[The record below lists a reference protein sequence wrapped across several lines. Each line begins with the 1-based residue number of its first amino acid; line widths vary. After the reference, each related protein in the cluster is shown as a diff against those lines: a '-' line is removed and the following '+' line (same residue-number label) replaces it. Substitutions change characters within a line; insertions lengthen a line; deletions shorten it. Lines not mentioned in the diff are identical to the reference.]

1 VQTATKVSIAAHFG
15 VNKSGV
21 TVTATESRRLSEA
34 RNLAGSWSIAYS
46 FSVPTSQ
53 AAAVQTKVDETKT
66 SSDAMKAVLKTQLV
80 EAGVPQTNVDAM
92 TISGFTATKT
102 VSGGTGTSG
111 STTGGTTG
119 VYETSSAHDVV
130 AVVVPHVV
138 LTLALI
144 FHA

>member
-1 VQTATKVSIAAHFG
+1 LETATKVSIAAHFG
-15 VNKSGV
+15 VAESGV
-21 TVTATESRRLSEA
+21 TVTATGSRRLSEA

-46 FSVPTSQ
+46 FTVPTSQ
-53 AAAVQTKVDETKT
+53 AAAVAEKVAATKT

-80 EAGVPQTNVDAM
+80 AAGVPQTDVDAM
-92 TISGFTATKT
+92 TISSFTATKT
-102 VSGGTGTSG
+102 VSAGTGTSG
-111 STTGGTTG
+111 STTG

>member
-1 VQTATKVSIAAHFG
+1 
-15 VNKSGV
+15 
-21 TVTATESRRLSEA
+21 
-34 RNLAGSWSIAYS
+34 
-46 FSVPTSQ
+46 
-53 AAAVQTKVDETKT
+53 VDETKT

-80 EAGVPQTNVDAM
+80 DAGVPQTNADAM

-111 STTGGTTG
+111 STTGGSTTG

-130 AVVVPHVV
+130 FVVVPHVV